1 MPEKQKGF
9 SYSIERDQ
17 IERYRAWPVERRLK
31 WLFYGNKLRKT
42 LPAKTIAIQDAFRRG
57 KI

>member
-9 SYSIERDQ
+9 SYSVERDQ
-17 IERYRAWPVERRLK
+17 IERYKAWPVEQRLK
-31 WLFYGNKLRKT
+31 WLLYGNKLRKS
-42 LPAKTIAIQDAFRRG
+42 LPTKTFAIQDAFRRG